1 MKRIIDNFHF
11 SERERYLTK
20 FSSYSLKDLTGIIDK
35 YKVKLSNDPKMF
47 KDVLRYF
54 NELHFRA
61 NFTLYE
67 QNKEVYSSLLKGFN
81 EDIIK
86 TEAFHDA
93 FFAFNCIE
101 FGKLISDYYSNN
113 IQQQYRTIAKDLIT
127 ELEMHQTFFE
137 RCQYLYENKQYGKYY
152 VIGIKR
158 LLKLIEITENSQD
171 SDPIDTYLSQYNVHL
186 NYDADINIRD
196 FLKQFDVAIFMSTC
210 AERNLT
216 TTFDEIYP
224 IYDQW
229 RSQQELLLYS
239 IKERK
244 KLSKY
249 DLSDNR
255 PHKKLPDAPIKISA
269 KDLKKRKRKYPTD

>member
-1 MKRIIDNFHF
+1 MKRIIDNFYF

-35 YKVKLSNDPKMF
+35 YKVKLSDNPKMF

-54 NELHFRA
+54 NELNFRA

-113 IQQQYRTIAKDLIT
+113 IQQQYRTTAKDLIT
-127 ELEMHQTFFE
+127 GLETHPTFFE
-137 RCQYLYENKQYGKYY
+137 RCKNLYEKKQYGKYY

-158 LLKLIEITENSQD
+158 LLKLIEITKNSQY
-171 SDPIDTYLSQYNVHL
+171 SIDDYLSQFSINTNL
-186 NYDADINIRD
+186 NRRTDMRE
-196 FLKQFDVAIFMSTC
+196 FLKEIDVAIFMSKCT
-210 AERNLT
+210 ENNLT
-216 TTFDEIYP
+216 KSFDEIYQV
-224 IYDQW
+224 YDQYP
-229 RSQQELLLYS
+229 SQEELLLFN
-239 IKERK
+239 IKENK
-244 KLSKY
+244 ILSKY

-255 PHKKLPDAPIKISA
+255 PHKKLPDFPIRISA